1 MKEKD
6 GLWEGTAP
14 PLRARVCRDEWSSI
28 SAARWPRTWW
38 HPLLKR
44 ESPVILVLVHSS
56 SAIKHFIAQAFK
68 AGTGLVRAFARG
80 ASALSV
86 KLSGSHEKHCI
97 EE

>member
-1 MKEKD
+1 MKEKG

-14 PLRARVCRDEWSSI
+14 PLPARVCRDEWSSI

-68 AGTGLVRAFARG
+68 AGTGAGESICERCVGTLCETVG
-80 ASALSV
+80 LT
-86 KLSGSHEKHCI
+86 
-97 EE
+97 